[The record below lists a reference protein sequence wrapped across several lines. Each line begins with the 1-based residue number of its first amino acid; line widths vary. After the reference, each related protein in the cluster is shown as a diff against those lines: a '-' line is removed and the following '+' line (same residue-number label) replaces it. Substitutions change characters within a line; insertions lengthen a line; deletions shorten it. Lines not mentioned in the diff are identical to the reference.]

1 MTLRHLQVLIL
12 GGDKLK
18 RWTIGEV
25 AKQRGISIRTL
36 RYYDQINLL
45 KPSFKDKS
53 GKRSYSEEDLFSL
66 EKILILKSISL
77 PLDDIR
83 KLLDQLSYKQ
93 ILVSHYNYLQ
103 EQCTN
108 IQTSISHTSTLINMI
123 DLEESLSWK
132 QVSELVRNSQKN
144 SKQWID
150 YFQDEEKLLLT
161 KSIPNLSNNDELT
174 RQYISLLKRI
184 EWCIKRNIDPESEEG
199 LTIAE
204 KLTELS
210 NVTFEGEAEL
220 IDKFWEVRKLPSEE
234 TGLYPIS
241 EEVLKFVERCMIFAK
256 TRMKVND

>member
-1 MTLRHLQVLIL
+1 MTLRHLQAFIL

-25 AKQRGISIRTL
+25 AKQRDISVRTL

-45 KPSFKDKS
+45 QPSFKDKS
-53 GKRSYSEEDLFSL
+53 GKRYYSEDDLFSL
-66 EKILILKSISL
+66 EKILILKSLSL

-93 ILVSHYNYLQ
+93 LLVSHYNYLQ
-103 EQCTN
+103 EQFTN
-108 IQTSISHTSTLINMI
+108 LQTSISHTSTLLNMI

-144 SKQWID
+144 SKRWIE
-150 YFQDEEKLLLT
+150 YFDDEDKLLLT
-161 KSIPNLSNNDELT
+161 KAVPSISNNDELT
-174 RQYISLLKRI
+174 KQYISLLKRI

-199 LTIAE
+199 LMIIQ

-210 NVTFEGEAEL
+210 NVTFEGDAEL

-241 EEVLKFVERCMIFAK
+241 EEVLEFVERCMTYAK
-256 TRMKVND
+256 SRMKVND